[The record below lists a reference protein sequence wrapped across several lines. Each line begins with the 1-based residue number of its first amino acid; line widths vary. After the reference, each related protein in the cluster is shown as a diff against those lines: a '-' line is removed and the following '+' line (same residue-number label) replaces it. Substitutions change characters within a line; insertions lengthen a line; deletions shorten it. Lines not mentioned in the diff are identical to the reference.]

1 MGRPRE
7 YNYDIA
13 TIKKAIEDSGG
24 NVQLIAQR
32 LGCAWHTAKSYIEKF
47 PETKLAYENEEES
60 VLDLAESKLIE
71 NISDNDNTA
80 IIFYL
85 KTKGKKRGYV
95 ERQEVEHA
103 GEVTIQL
110 TQKERL
116 EEIAKLKADLNELGL

>member
-95 ERQEVEHA
+95 ERQEVEH
-103 GEVTIQL
+103 GGTVRTEIITTLTSEQL
-110 TQKERL
+110 RKSL
-116 EEIAKLKADLNELGL
+116 EK